1 MARRRYT
8 ADQVRKIGHREA
20 VDEPEDIQSQ
30 SGSQADEDSE
40 YETSGSER
48 SSADDSDVDNEVHGN
63 DDD

>member
-8 ADQVRKIGHREA
+8 ADQVREMIPREA

-40 YETSGSER
+40 YETSGRE
-48 SSADDSDVDNEVHGN
+48 
-63 DDD
+63 